1 MRSIKYIIV
10 VFLLTQIV
18 YAQSMDLQFEHF
30 TTADGLVTN
39 WMVYSPIVQDAQG
52 FIWIGS
58 DHGLHKYDGYKFTV
72 FTHDEN
78 DSTSISN
85 NSIRNMHVDR
95 KGRLWIGTSSGLN
108 KWQPETES
116 FKHYFLSDNK
126 DSSAVI
132 IYQIDEDHKGNL
144 RVGTNKGGRIFNPE
158 KETSN
163 SYQLDSDRIL
173 GSPIS
178 AGYQDKNGIFWFGGE
193 NIIARYNPSTSEV
206 KQFDLRE
213 AKFNNNSNIL
223 INVITEDLSGRLL
236 IGGKNCL
243 YYLDRDKESIECL
256 RNLKNNSLKIFAPEA
271 SRNETV
277 YYAGYVNYIFQSP
290 TTKEYWIGSDNAGV
304 NRFDESGKLIHHYN
318 GDFSNSIFED
328 KSGVFW
334 FGSVSNGLYK
344 ANSSASNFEPQGYG
358 LDVVNILTG
367 QNILGVLEDNSG
379 NLWIGANESL
389 YRYNYKSKKL
399 KEHSYKTGNA
409 KGLGSG
415 LVNFIF
421 EDSKNR
427 TWVGTFRGLSL
438 YNPNSDS
445 FTTYYI
451 DSENKDSQYNYFV
464 YSAEDSTGNLTFGI
478 WKSPENYTRYYS
490 FSLDEITGKV
500 TFTYNPNYDISLV
513 LKNNGGKVKEITG
526 KTAAQYLPSFTLHSA
541 LEDKNGMVWFAASEG
556 LFKADPISHK
566 YRQFTTKDGLPVNT
580 LGGILEDD
588 DGYLWI
594 ANSAGLLKLNPDDDS
609 FIQFGKED
617 GLTNN
622 LFEEGKAAFKSKSGL
637 LYFGG
642 FNGLTVI
649 DPKRF
654 KANTVKPQIQITGI
668 EIFGKSVPITK
679 DGILN
684 KSISFTKQLELVY
697 NQNDITIEYVGLHYK
712 NPQKNKYAYK
722 LEPYEK
728 EWNYVENIRN
738 AHYTNLSAGDYTF
751 YVKAANSDGVW
762 NEKGKQL
769 AIIINPP
776 PWATWW
782 AYSLYVMIGFGF
794 LYSTRKYELN
804 RRKEKEN
811 KRLLQLENDRKT
823 NELEQAK
830 EIEKAYT
837 ELKATQTQLIHSE
850 KMASLGELT
859 AGIAHEIKNPLN
871 FVNNFSEVSNELIVE
886 MVEEADKGNTAEV
899 KALAKDIKQNIE
911 KILQH
916 GKRADSIVKGMLL
929 HSRGTSGER
938 TLTDINDLLEQDVNL
953 AYHGMRAQNK
963 EFNISIEK
971 DYDKTLEKINIV
983 PQDISRVFL
992 NIINN
997 ACYAAHDR
1005 KKKSGDDFNPVL
1017 KVSTKNLD
1025 GKVEIRIGDNGNG
1038 IPQKIVEKIFQPFFT
1053 TKPTGQGTG
1062 LGLSLSYDIVKAH
1075 GGEIKVKTTEGE
1087 GSEFVIKLPFVKYPG

>member
-243 YYLDRDKESIECL
+243 YYLDREKETIECL
-256 RNLKNNSLKIFAPEA
+256 RNLNSNSLKIFTPEA

-277 YYAGYVNYIFQSP
+277 YYAGYVDYIFQSP
-290 TTKEYWIGSDNAGV
+290 TTKEYWICAEDAGV
-304 NRFDESGKLIHHYN
+304 NRFDASGKLIHHYN
-318 GDFSNSIFED
+318 EDLSSSIFED
-328 KSGVFW
+328 KSGVLW
-334 FGSVSNGLYK
+334 LGSVSNGIFK

-358 LDVVNILTG
+358 LDVLNILTG
-367 QNILGVLEDNSG
+367 QHILGVLEDNSG
-379 NLWIGANESL
+379 NLWVGTSNGNL
-389 YRYNYKSKKL
+389 YKYNFDSKKI
-399 KEHSYKTGNA
+399 EEYSDNNA
-409 KGLGSG
+409 KGKSLGRRFK
-415 LVNFIF
+415 NFIF
-421 EDSKNR
+421 EDKKNR
-427 TWVGTFRGLSL
+427 IWVGTFRGLSL
-438 YNPNSDS
+438 YNPKSDS
-445 FTTYYI
+445 FTTYYV
-451 DSENKDSQYNYFV
+451 DPENKGGQNNYFV
-464 YSAEDSTGNLTFGI
+464 SSYEDNAGNLTFGI
-478 WKSPENYTRYYS
+478 WNTTESYTSYYS
-490 FSLDEITGKV
+490 FSLDKITGKE
-500 TFTYNPNYDISLV
+500 TFTNNPDYDISLV
-513 LKNNGGKVKEITG
+513 LKNNGGKVKEITR

-637 LYFGG
+637 LFFGG

-654 KANTVKPQIQITGI
+654 KANTVKPEVQITGI
-668 EIFGKSVPITK
+668 KIFGKSVPITK

-684 KSISFTKQLELVY
+684 KSISFTKQLELDY
-697 NQNDITIEYVGLHYK
+697 NQNDITIDYVGLHYK
-712 NPQKNKYAYK
+712 NPSKNKYAYK
-722 LEPYEK
+722 LVPYEK
-728 EWNYVENIRN
+728 EWNYV
-738 AHYTNLSAGDYTF
+738 
-751 YVKAANSDGVW
+751 
-762 NEKGKQL
+762 
-769 AIIINPP
+769 
-776 PWATWW
+776 
-782 AYSLYVMIGFGF
+782 
-794 LYSTRKYELN
+794 
-804 RRKEKEN
+804 
-811 KRLLQLENDRKT
+811 
-823 NELEQAK
+823 
-830 EIEKAYT
+830 
-837 ELKATQTQLIHSE
+837 
-850 KMASLGELT
+850 GE
-859 AGIAHEIKNPLN
+859 
-871 FVNNFSEVSNELIVE
+871 
-886 MVEEADKGNTAEV
+886 
-899 KALAKDIKQNIE
+899 
-911 KILQH
+911 
-916 GKRADSIVKGMLL
+916 
-929 HSRGTSGER
+929 
-938 TLTDINDLLEQDVNL
+938 
-953 AYHGMRAQNK
+953 Y
-963 EFNISIEK
+963 
-971 DYDKTLEKINIV
+971 
-983 PQDISRVFL
+983 
-992 NIINN
+992 
-997 ACYAAHDR
+997 
-1005 KKKSGDDFNPVL
+1005 
-1017 KVSTKNLD
+1017 
-1025 GKVEIRIGDNGNG
+1025 
-1038 IPQKIVEKIFQPFFT
+1038 
-1053 TKPTGQGTG
+1053 
-1062 LGLSLSYDIVKAH
+1062 
-1075 GGEIKVKTTEGE
+1075 
-1087 GSEFVIKLPFVKYPG
+1087 